1 MTDHEGT
8 LREQAWYAVLLG
20 VVAIALVGW
29 TTVSY
34 PINAAIAPNWPG
46 LDPSVASLA
55 GLGYWTLFGLLGA
68 LHVRRLEAGTV
79 LTFHMPF
86 VVAGTILGGP
96 VVGGWMGLLSQFER
110 RELTSDVP
118 WYGVLGN
125 HAIIAIAA
133 VSAGAAGD
141 ALAASAVRLGMEPG
155 ISGLLH
161 AMVVAVVFVA
171 TNFLLVLPIVAM
183 KRAVTLS
190 AAARFHDGAFRTTVA
205 AEAILAWLMALVY
218 VSVGWWAPIVCV
230 ALVLVVW
237 ESQRQGIDAL
247 HDEMTGLL
255 NGRGLKPHLEA
266 AIRESR
272 TGRAVNALLV
282 IDVNGLGAAN
292 RDHGTHAGD
301 ALIRGVAHRLR
312 STVRET
318 DFVARPHRRGDEF
331 HVLLTH
337 LRERDLALVLAR
349 RIHDRLAMPLQIRD
363 SATILATGASVGVVI
378 LGQETRTPD
387 EAIAIADHRMQYA
400 KRNRL
405 GVWAE
410 NPPGMPYPDAPGD
423 FATT

>member
-1 MTDHEGT
+1 
-8 LREQAWYAVLLG
+8 
-20 VVAIALVGW
+20 
-29 TTVSY
+29 
-34 PINAAIAPNWPG
+34 
-46 LDPSVASLA
+46 
-55 GLGYWTLFGLLGA
+55 
-68 LHVRRLEAGTV
+68 
-79 LTFHMPF
+79 MPF

-133 VSAGAAGD
+133 LSAGAAGD
-141 ALAASAVRLGMEPG
+141 AVGATSLRLGMEPG
-155 ISGLLH
+155 ISGLVH

-183 KRAVTLS
+183 KRSVTLT

-266 AIRESR
+266 AIRGSR
-272 TGRAVNALLV
+272 AGRAVNALLV
-282 IDVNGLGAAN
+282 IDVNGLGEAN
-292 RDHGTHAGD
+292 RLHGTLAGD
-301 ALIRGVAHRLR
+301 ALIRGVAGRLR

-331 HVLLTH
+331 HVLLTS
-337 LRERDLALVLAR
+337 LRDADAALVLAR
-349 RIHDRLAMPLQIRD
+349 RIHDRLAKPLQIRD
-363 SATILATGASVGVVI
+363 SETILSTGASVGVVI
-378 LGQETRTPD
+378 LGARTKTTD
-387 EAIAIADHRMQYA
+387 EAISIADERMQHA

-410 NPPGMPYPDAPGD
+410 DIPGPGYPEAPGD
-423 FATT
+423 LATA